1 MALIE
6 HPPTDLATTD
16 ALAAIGD
23 PDTMSTTAIR
33 MSGKTLTELVDAPG
47 RGEDLLLTI
56 RVRVIGRGVDYPD
69 DDESEEKPFVRTRLV
84 NCWRAGESEPKSDAQ
99 IEAEAKAEAAKNQP
113 PLFAVSQEQFYGDD
127 DEPGDD

>member
-1 MALIE
+1 MALVTNQPEDI
-6 HPPTDLATTD
+6 ATTD
-16 ALAAIGD
+16 ALAALGD
-23 PDTMSTTAIR
+23 PSTMSTTAIR

-47 RGEDLLLTI
+47 RGEDVLLTI

-84 NCWRAGESEPKSDAQ
+84 NCWRAGEAEPKSQAQ
-99 IEAEAKAEAAKNQP
+99 LDEEAKAEAAKNQP
-113 PLFAVSQEQFYGDD
+113 PLFAVSQND